1 MFTPGN
7 ILYFTPFYFKNGAA
21 SKNKY
26 FIVLKDVDGQLVLA
40 SLPSSRIKL
49 PHRIPEDHGCIE
61 VPEGCINCY
70 LFVRDRVIGQNGFA
84 FPALTAIYGQEID
97 IYEKQ
102 VIESQYPLE
111 NVHYTIIDCLL
122 PEELEIVLACLRNS
136 SSVTRKYKKIL

>member
-26 FIVLKDVDGQLVLA
+26 FIVLKDIDGQLILA

-49 PHRIPEDHGCIE
+49 PHRIPENHGCIE

-84 FPALTAIYGQEID
+84 FPLLTAIYGEEIAFYQKD
-97 IYEKQ
+97 
-102 VIESQYPLE
+102 VIENQYPLE
-111 NVHYTIIDCLL
+111 NIHYKVVDRLL
-122 PEELEIVLACLRNS
+122 PQELEAVLECLRSS
-136 SSVTRKYKKIL
+136 SSVSRKYKRVL